1 MYFDALAAHS
11 VSCLPGNSNSVL
23 PAGAGPGRFA
33 SPAGLPPG
41 VAYVMFGYSL
51 PPNHMSTATADS
63 FRRDAQVISLV
74 GLSHGTS
81 HFFHLAL
88 PALFPWLKDAFGLSY
103 AELGLLMTVFFT
115 VSGIGQA
122 ASGFVVDR
130 LGAAP
135 VLRAGVALLG
145 LAAVGLAAAD
155 SYLLL
160 MLFAGI
166 AGLGNSVFHPAD
178 FTLLNKRVSV
188 PRLGHA
194 FSVHGLTGTLGW
206 AVSPVLMAGIATFA
220 GWRIAL
226 LAAALIAFTMLAV
239 LFAFRRVLD
248 PGEVRQAV
256 ASAHRGGIPA
266 GGLGFMR
273 MPAVW
278 MCFGFFMIA
287 SMSLGGVQSFAPAAL
302 RDIYDIPFALATT
315 CITAF
320 MLASAGGI
328 VAGGFLAA
336 RTMYHERIIAGA
348 FSVAGAIAV
357 LIASGA
363 PPTGSVILLM
373 ALMGFGSGIAGPSRD
388 MLVRAAAPPGATG
401 RVYGVV
407 YSGVDVGLSVSPT
420 LFGLMMDASHPSWV
434 FVGIGAFQVLALA
447 TALGVGGQAVR
458 RSAQAA

>member
-1 MYFDALAAHS
+1 
-11 VSCLPGNSNSVL
+11 
-23 PAGAGPGRFA
+23 
-33 SPAGLPPG
+33 
-41 VAYVMFGYSL
+41 
-51 PPNHMSTATADS
+51 MSTATADS

-88 PALFPWLKDAFGLSY
+88 PALFPWLKEAFGLSY

-135 VLRAGVALLG
+135 VLRTGVALLG

-155 SYLLL
+155 SYAVLI
-160 MLFAGI
+160 LFAGI

-206 AVSPVLMAGIATFA
+206 AVSPVFMAGIATFA
-220 GWRIAL
+220 GWRVAL
-226 LAAALIAFTMLAV
+226 LAAALLAFTMLAV
-239 LFAFRRVLD
+239 LFVFRRVLD

-256 ASAHRGGIPA
+256 AQRGAASTPA
-266 GGLGFMR
+266 TASTSGGLDFMR
-273 MPAVW
+273 TPAVW

-302 RDIYDIPFALATT
+302 RDIYNIPFALATT

-336 RTMYHERIIAGA
+336 RTRYHERIIAGA

-388 MLVRAAAPPGATG
+388 FLVRAAAPPGATG

>member
-1 MYFDALAAHS
+1 MFRH
-11 VSCLPGNSNSVL
+11 
-23 PAGAGPGRFA
+23 
-33 SPAGLPPG
+33 LPPP
-41 VAYVMFGYSL
+41 VVSSVTTV
-51 PPNHMSTATADS
+51 STATADS

-103 AELGLLMTVFFT
+103 AELGLMMTVFFT

-145 LAAVGLAAAD
+145 LAAIGLAAAD
-155 SYLLL
+155 SYAVLI
-160 MLFAGI
+160 LFAGI

-206 AVSPVLMAGIATFA
+206 AVSPVFMAGIATLA
-220 GWRIAL
+220 GWRISL
-226 LAAALIAFTMLAV
+226 LAAALVAFTMLAA
-239 LFAFRRVLD
+239 LFACRRLLD
-248 PGEVRQAV
+248 PGAARPAV
-256 ASAHRGGIPA
+256 VPRGAASASPA
-266 GGLGFMR
+266 AATAAPGGLGFMR
-273 MPAVW
+273 LPAVW

-302 RDIYDIPFALATT
+302 RDIYAIPFALATT

-328 VAGGFLAA
+328 VVGGFLAA
-336 RTMYHERIIAGA
+336 RTRHHERIIAGA

-357 LIASGA
+357 LVASGA

-388 MLVRAAAPPGATG
+388 LLVRAAAPPGATG

-420 LFGLMMDASHPSWV
+420 LFGLMMDASHPAWV
-434 FVGIGAFQVLALA
+434 FVGIGAFQVLALV
-447 TALGVGGQAVR
+447 TALGVGGQALR
-458 RSAQAA
+458 RGAQAA